1 MKRNIAWRDEI
12 HAMFFYRYVF
22 GAVRSYF
29 KDSNAA
35 CKLRCWM
42 GFSGKFGIDSIKVKM
57 KLLNENMEKMGE
69 TAYKKAIKAAEEI
82 AGLFCVSD
90 KMLLTISCIFEQ
102 MKEVTHLAL
111 QKILYF
117 IHVADTYG
125 VDTEEKLNRYIQSYM
140 L

>member
-1 MKRNIAWRDEI
+1 MAQKKLSILI
-12 HAMFFYRYVF
+12 C
-22 GAVRSYF
+22 
-29 KDSNAA
+29 AA

-42 GFSGKFGIDSIKVKM
+42 GFSGKVGIDSIKVKM

-82 AGLFCVSD
+82 AGLFCASD
-90 KMLLTISCIFEQ
+90 KVLLTISYIFEQ
-102 MKEVTHLAL
+102 MKEVTPLAL